1 MNDVSC
7 QCVSPNIYPLIQGE
21 CVFGEHFYVPGIV
34 TLLIKSH
41 PNQIRSVVER
51 VTLLAL
57 VGMLFYTADMTCFDI
72 DEFLAVVL
80 LPRLTFLYVEDYCI
94 HSTLLD
100 RTKGIFFEH
109 NRVLQTML
117 PLVLDNFMPSFRTII
132 SLQGQD
138 YRIFTLL

>member
-1 MNDVSC
+1 M
-7 QCVSPNIYPLIQGE
+7 
-21 CVFGEHFYVPGIV
+21 
-34 TLLIKSH
+34 LLYKQSH

-51 VTLLAL
+51 ATLLAL
-57 VGMLFYTADMTCFDI
+57 VDMLFYTADMTDFDI

-80 LPRLTFLYVEDYCI
+80 LPHLMFLYVEDYCI

-100 RTKGIFFEH
+100 RTRGIFFEH

-117 PLVLDNFMPSFRTII
+117 PLVSNFFLPSFCTII

-138 YRIFTLL
+138 YRISALL

>member
-1 MNDVSC
+1 M
-7 QCVSPNIYPLIQGE
+7 
-21 CVFGEHFYVPGIV
+21 
-34 TLLIKSH
+34 LLYKQSH
-41 PNQIRSVVER
+41 PNQIRFVVER

-57 VGMLFYTADMTCFDI
+57 VDMLFCTADMTYCDI
-72 DEFLAVVL
+72 AEFLAVVL
-80 LPRLTFLYVEDYCI
+80 LPHLMFLYVEDYCI

-117 PLVLDNFMPSFRTII
+117 PLVLDFFLPSFCTII

-138 YRIFTLL
+138 YRISALL